1 MKLYDLAKNFMELQ
15 LRLEAAENEDSKEII
30 ATTLESVEFDIEE
43 KTEGILKIVKNYEGD
58 IDAIDNE
65 IKRLRSLKENKQNNI
80 ENLKKYL
87 LENLVSIGK
96 TKVETPLFKVFVK
109 KSPPSVQ
116 ITSEQN
122 VPTNYMKITYTVDK
136 AELKKDLLNEEKAA
150 ELNELG
156 IRLVQND
163 SLMIK

>member
-1 MKLYDLAKNFMELQ
+1 MKLYDLAKNFVELQ
-15 LRLEAAENEDSKEII
+15 TRLEAAENEDSKEII
-30 ATTLESVEFDIEE
+30 ATTLESVEFDLEE

-65 IKRLRSLKENKQNNI
+65 IKRLKSLKENKQNHI

-87 LENLVSIGK
+87 LDNLVSIGK

-109 KSPPSVQ
+109 RTPPSVH
-116 ITSEQN
+116 ITDEHT
-122 VPTNYMKITYTVDK
+122 VPANYMKITYSVDK
-136 AELKKDLLNEEKAA
+136 TELKKALLNEETAA

-156 IRLVQND
+156 ISLVQSD

>member
-1 MKLYDLAKNFMELQ
+1 MKLYELAKNFMELQ
-15 LRLEAAENEDSKEII
+15 LKLEATEDEDSKEVI
-30 ATTLESVEFDIEE
+30 ATTLESIDFDLEE
-43 KTEGILKIVKNYEGD
+43 KTEGILKIVKNYESD

-87 LENLVSIGK
+87 LDNLVSIGK
-96 TKVETPLFKVFVK
+96 TKVETSLFKVFVK

-116 ITSEQN
+116 IENEHN
-122 VPTNYMKITYTVDK
+122 VPTNYMKITYSVDK
-136 AELKKDLLNEEKAA
+136 AELKKDLLNEEKAV
-150 ELNELG
+150 ELNKLG
-156 IRLVQND
+156 INLVQND

>member
-1 MKLYDLAKNFMELQ
+1 MRLYELAKNFMELQ
-15 LRLEAAENEDSKEII
+15 LKLEAAENEDSKEII
-30 ATTLESVEFDIEE
+30 ATTLESIEFDLEE

-87 LENLVSIGK
+87 LDNLVSIGK

-109 KSPPSVQ
+109 KTPPSVQ
-116 ITSEQN
+116 IANEQN
-122 VPTNYMKITYTVDK
+122 VPTSYMKITYSVDK

-150 ELNELG
+150 ELNKLG
-156 IRLVQND
+156 INLVQND

>member
-1 MKLYDLAKNFMELQ
+1 MRLYDVAKNFVELQ
-15 LRLEAAENEDSKEII
+15 TRLEAAEDEDSKEII
-30 ATTLESVEFDIEE
+30 ATTLESVEFDLEE
-43 KTEGILKIVKNYEGD
+43 KAEGILKIVKNYEGD

-65 IKRLRSLKENKQNNI
+65 IKRLRSLKENKQNHI

-109 KSPPSVQ
+109 KTPPSVQ
-116 ITSEQN
+116 IVDEHN
-122 VPTNYMKITYTVDK
+122 VPTSYMKITYSVDK
-136 AELKKDLLNEEKAA
+136 TELKKALLNEETAA

-156 IRLVQND
+156 ISLVQSD

>member
-1 MKLYDLAKNFMELQ
+1 MKLYELAKNFMELQ
-15 LRLEAAENEDSKEII
+15 LKLEATEDEDSKEVI
-30 ATTLESVEFDIEE
+30 AATLESIDFDLEE
-43 KTEGILKIVKNYEGD
+43 KTEGILKIVKNYESD

-87 LENLVSIGK
+87 LDNLVSIGK
-96 TKVETPLFKVFVK
+96 TKVETSLFKVFVK

-116 ITSEQN
+116 IENEHN
-122 VPTNYMKITYTVDK
+122 VPTNYMKITYSVDK
-136 AELKKDLLNEEKAA
+136 AELKKDLLNEEKAV
-150 ELNELG
+150 ELNKLG
-156 IRLVQND
+156 INLVQND